1 MERNKGN
8 KAGWRGLNVDR
19 EGSFAVLQR
28 GERTNKVF
36 RHAKSKM
43 ILHFDTFCMYFHNS
57 TYKCIVVDPL
67 YWRGDPLTLLLLF
80 QYVFNVFDC
89 LTLVRCE

>member
-36 RHAKSKM
+36 RDAKSKND
-43 ILHFDTFCMYFHNS
+43 FEC
-57 TYKCIVVDPL
+57 
-67 YWRGDPLTLLLLF
+67 
-80 QYVFNVFDC
+80 
-89 LTLVRCE
+89 

>member
-1 MERNKGN
+1 MLTGREV
-8 KAGWRGLNVDR
+8 LLFCR
-19 EGSFAVLQR
+19 EGR
-28 GERTNKVF
+28 GQIKFSDMQKV
-36 RHAKSKM
+36 KM
-43 ILHFDTFCMYFHNS
+43 ILNVDTFCMYFHNS